1 MPNKTNKE
9 LKGNKKEAI
18 LQAAEE
24 EFTQKG
30 YDGARM
36 VEIANRAGVGHPLL
50 HYHFSSKKMLFHQVV
65 KRKFNI
71 LSQALWVLFEE
82 KDRDIQ
88 ECISIMVSGHFD
100 FVQQY
105 GDYIR
110 FIVNELEMH
119 PELFQEGKPIV
130 LEQYNKTTAKLQEVL
145 DKAAAKGKICKIEAG
160 NLLLDIL
167 SLNAFSIWTKPLLNN
182 FSEELDEKT
191 FLEARKSEN
200 IKMILGRLQLNN
212 DINTETK

>member
-119 PELFQEGKPIV
+119 PELFQEGKPLV